1 MSLIDVN
8 KLSFGYD
15 GSYDMVFEDVS
26 FQIDTNWKLGFIGR
40 NGRGKTTFLNLL
52 LGKYEY
58 KGKIHASVNFEY
70 FPYHVNDK
78 SRETLEILQEICP
91 EVMEWEISCELAQL
105 DVEDEVLYRP
115 FETLSNGEQT
125 KVLLAALFLAS
136 NAFLLIDEPTNHLDS
151 AARDSVKKYLKRKK
165 GFILVSHDRV
175 LLDECIDHVL
185 SINKTNIEIQKGNF
199 SSWYHNKEQQDKFEL
214 AQNEKLNKD
223 IKRLSEASKRS
234 GEWSGRVEKSKKG
247 TTNSG
252 SKIDRGYVGHKAAKM
267 MKRSKSLESRQQTA
281 IREKTKLLKDI
292 EVCSDLEL
300 RPIHHHSRR
309 LIELSSIAISYDDKE
324 VCKDVNFA
332 VMQGERIALTG
343 KNGCGKSSVLKLI
356 CGENIKYTGEI
367 FQAGGLIISVVP
379 QSTEGLAGTLR
390 EYARESMVDETLFM
404 TILRKMDFPRDQF
417 DKRIENYSEG
427 QKKKVLLAASLGKQ
441 AHVYIW
447 DEPLNYIDVL
457 SKIQIEQLILEYEPT
472 LIFVE
477 HDSTFTSNIATRVIE
492 IGV

>member
-199 SSWYHNKEQQDKFEL
+199 SSWFHNKEQQDKFEL

-223 IKRLSEASKRS
+223 IKRLSEA
-234 GEWSGRVEKSKKG
+234 
-247 TTNSG
+247 
-252 SKIDRGYVGHKAAKM
+252 
-267 MKRSKSLESRQQTA
+267 
-281 IREKTKLLKDI
+281 
-292 EVCSDLEL
+292 
-300 RPIHHHSRR
+300 
-309 LIELSSIAISYDDKE
+309 
-324 VCKDVNFA
+324 
-332 VMQGERIALTG
+332 
-343 KNGCGKSSVLKLI
+343 
-356 CGENIKYTGEI
+356 
-367 FQAGGLIISVVP
+367 
-379 QSTEGLAGTLR
+379 
-390 EYARESMVDETLFM
+390 
-404 TILRKMDFPRDQF
+404 
-417 DKRIENYSEG
+417 
-427 QKKKVLLAASLGKQ
+427 
-441 AHVYIW
+441 
-447 DEPLNYIDVL
+447 
-457 SKIQIEQLILEYEPT
+457 
-472 LIFVE
+472 
-477 HDSTFTSNIATRVIE
+477 
-492 IGV
+492 